1 MLEGSWYTLQSLK
14 DVLSVL
20 APFILGLVT
29 SYLSDKRNTRHDD
42 HSFLIDDYQSVVN
55 ENKELRRENEK
66 LRKEL
71 NKNEWFLGYIFS

>member
-1 MLEGSWYTLQSLK
+1 MQGLK

-20 APFILGLVT
+20 APFLLGLFT
-29 SYLSDKRNTRHDD
+29 SYLSDKRTTRHDD
-42 HSFLIDDYQSVVN
+42 HSFLVDDYEAVVN

-71 NKNEWFLGYIFS
+71 NDETKH

>member
-1 MLEGSWYTLQSLK
+1 MQGLK

-20 APFILGLVT
+20 APFLLGLFT
-29 SYLSDKRNTRHDD
+29 SYLSDKRNARQDS
-42 HSFLIDDYQSVVN
+42 HSFLVDDYEAVVK

-71 NKNEWFLGYIFS
+71 NKNET

>member
-1 MLEGSWYTLQSLK
+1 MQGLK

-20 APFILGLVT
+20 APFLLGLFT
-29 SYLSDKRNTRHDD
+29 SYLSDKRMTRKDD

-71 NKNEWFLGYIFS
+71 NKNE

>member
-1 MLEGSWYTLQSLK
+1 MQGLK

-20 APFILGLVT
+20 APFLLGLFT
-29 SYLSDKRNTRHDD
+29 SYLSDKRNARHDD

-71 NKNEWFLGYIFS
+71 NKNE

>member
-1 MLEGSWYTLQSLK
+1 MQSLK
-14 DVLSVL
+14 DILSVL
-20 APFILGLVT
+20 APFLLGVFT
-29 SYLSDKRNTRHDD
+29 SYLSDKRSTRHDD

-71 NKNEWFLGYIFS
+71 SENETKH